1 VEALPIRRI
10 KMSNAFMRK
19 DKKNRMKTDTM
30 VKVGLMIALSV
41 VLKLV
46 LEVYVPLAGL
56 PALRINFTSVPIILS
71 GIICG
76 PLAGLLTGALSDLIC
91 FVVKPGGVYFPG
103 FTLTSALVGFIPGL
117 IYKYMKKD
125 INYNILNTAFIV
137 LIAMG
142 FAGVFI
148 TRGVVTFV
156 EGAIL
161 YNGQQ
166 ISWIFPVLFVILTAA
181 FIYIPIKT
189 SVKVEGIRM
198 DKILFTVSI
207 TQLITSIIL
216 NTYFLSILFG
226 KGVLVFLPG
235 RIFTNYILIPLF
247 SMFTAILLKSVESYN
262 KTKVEVRNVIQE

>member
-1 VEALPIRRI
+1 
-10 KMSNAFMRK
+10 
-19 DKKNRMKTDTM
+19 
-30 VKVGLMIALSV
+30 
-41 VLKLV
+41 
-46 LEVYVPLAGL
+46 
-56 PALRINFTSVPIILS
+56 
-71 GIICG
+71 
-76 PLAGLLTGALSDLIC
+76 
-91 FVVKPGGVYFPG
+91 VKPGGAFFPG

-125 INYNILNTAFIV
+125 INYNLLNTAFII
-137 LIAMG
+137 LIAAG

-148 TRGVVTFV
+148 TRGVVTFA

-198 DKILFTVSI
+198 DKILFTVSV

-247 SMFTAILLKSVESYN
+247 SMFTAILLKSIASYN

>member
-1 VEALPIRRI
+1 
-10 KMSNAFMRK
+10 MSNAFITK
-19 DKKNRMKTDTM
+19 GKKNRMKTDTM

-76 PLAGLLTGALSDLIC
+76 PLAGLLAGALSDVIC
-91 FVVKPGGVYFPG
+91 FVVKPGGAFFPG
-103 FTLTSALVGFIPGL
+103 FTLSSALVGFIPGL

-137 LIAMG
+137 LMAMG

-148 TRGVVTFV
+148 TRGVVTFA

-166 ISWIFPVLFVILTAA
+166 ISWIFPMIFLIMTAA

-189 SVKVEGIRM
+189 SGNVEGIKM
-198 DKILFTVSI
+198 DKILFTVSV
-207 TQLITSIIL
+207 TQFVTSIIL
-216 NTYFLSILFG
+216 NTYFLSILLG
-226 KGVLVFLPG
+226 KGVIFLLPG
-235 RIFTNYILIPLF
+235 RIFSNYILIPLF
-247 SMFTAILLKSVESYN
+247 SMFTAILLKSVVTYN